1 MVRASSASDQ
11 SVNVVLRPLS
21 ASAVFD
27 GSAGGCVEDPLT
39 GSSVTVPSNALS
51 YADGRPVTGPVT
63 VSLSVIDVT
72 DPKSLASM
80 PGDLSAIGADG
91 AEVMLESLGAAWINA
106 TDEKGEELEVRED
119 SEVILDLHTEAK
131 ANAEKLGAT
140 PEMWSFDT
148 ASGKWKLEAADM
160 EIDGVPA
167 ENSMRRTAREVAIK
181 KAVPVTRRPRKS
193 KKRVKKGMDE
203 GLDFDPEKV
212 SASWITPEQFMKI
225 LAKEGEKSLAA
236 PVKKLG
242 YWNVD
247 MAYSSPN
254 KAVLLQGTVVDA
266 NKKALPD
273 VQIWAVGKDYYGQ
286 SPDKTAADGRFSA
299 LMVQFDSTVDVQVQY
314 QTPAETDKKMDVFY
328 VGGKLPEHEASMGK
342 ALRNV
347 PGRYIKSETEMKWTK
362 GPASIEWDEKRRRW
376 NHSVA
381 DRVLFCLPCDEAI
394 EAVETTP
401 AAEGWRA
408 TSQTNLPAPC
418 YRRSQLVTT
427 ETFGPF
433 STGPPGNFVDI
444 GELCVRRA

>member
-1 MVRASSASDQ
+1 M
-11 SVNVVLRPLS
+11 
-21 ASAVFD
+21 
-27 GSAGGCVEDPLT
+27 
-39 GSSVTVPSNALS
+39 
-51 YADGRPVTGPVT
+51 
-63 VSLSVIDVT
+63 
-72 DPKSLASM
+72 
-80 PGDLSAIGADG
+80 
-91 AEVMLESLGAAWINA
+91 
-106 TDEKGEELEVRED
+106 EVRED
-119 SEVILDLHTEAK
+119 SEVILDLYTEAK

>member
-1 MVRASSASDQ
+1 M
-11 SVNVVLRPLS
+11 
-21 ASAVFD
+21 
-27 GSAGGCVEDPLT
+27 
-39 GSSVTVPSNALS
+39 
-51 YADGRPVTGPVT
+51 
-63 VSLSVIDVT
+63 
-72 DPKSLASM
+72 
-80 PGDLSAIGADG
+80 
-91 AEVMLESLGAAWINA
+91 
-106 TDEKGEELEVRED
+106 
-119 SEVILDLHTEAK
+119 ILDLHTEAK

-181 KAVPVTRRPRKS
+181 EAVPVTRRPRKS

-299 LMVQFDSTVDVQVQY
+299 LMVQFDSTVDVQVQQHVLEKLAVFFFSLHFPPPLHISCFY
-314 QTPAETDKKMDVFY
+314 Q
-328 VGGKLPEHEASMGK
+328 
-342 ALRNV
+342 
-347 PGRYIKSETEMKWTK
+347 
-362 GPASIEWDEKRRRW
+362 RRF
-376 NHSVA
+376 
-381 DRVLFCLPCDEAI
+381 LF
-394 EAVETTP
+394 
-401 AAEGWRA
+401 
-408 TSQTNLPAPC
+408 
-418 YRRSQLVTT
+418 
-427 ETFGPF
+427 
-433 STGPPGNFVDI
+433 
-444 GELCVRRA
+444 